1 MRLST
6 PVFIVASLFAT
17 SAFAMP
23 PTEINETSDRKQ
35 IENTLNDYIQ
45 GTSFS
50 NPKQI
55 ERAFESQANL
65 YLTKKDQPHWIVP
78 SKTYVSWFE
87 KRPVGTPGGRI
98 GEIISIDIEGDVAAA
113 KVEVIMPK
121 RKARF
126 ADLML
131 LKKLDGQWK
140 IISKTASSKA
150 SNQHGKRILFI
161 VSSHDFH
168 GDSKMRAGTSF
179 SELVNA
185 YEEFKKA
192 GYTVDFMSPDGGAIS
207 LAYIDTS
214 KPMHK
219 KYVYDEQFMN
229 ALEFTKSPSEI
240 TPKNYRAVHYVGG
253 SNAMYGVHDNAE
265 IAKVTMEIYEKHNG
279 IISSVCH
286 GTAGIADLKTQ
297 DGKYLVSGKKI
308 SGYPTAF
315 ENTKA
320 KYYKNFPFDMTNRL
334 KQHGA
339 DFKVGAQGKPFMV
352 KDGRVITGQN
362 YASSAVVAKEIIA
375 TLTHLDSNK

>member
-1 MRLST
+1 MRTIL
-6 PVFIVASLFAT
+6 IILLFT
-17 SAFAMP
+17 TLVSKFTFAAP
-23 PTEINETSDRKQ
+23 PTIASNDRQQ
-35 IENTLNDYIQ
+35 IEQTLNDYIQ
-45 GTSFS
+45 GTSYS
-50 NPKQI
+50 TPKQI
-55 ERAFESQANL
+55 DRAFAPQANL
-65 YLTKKDQPHWIVP
+65 YLTRKDTPHWIVP
-78 SKTYVSWFE
+78 ATTYRNWFE
-87 KRPVGTPGGRI
+87 SKELGKFTGRI

-113 KVEVIMPK
+113 KVEVIMPQ

-185 YEEFKKA
+185 YDEFKNA
-192 GYTVDFMSPDGGAIS
+192 GYTVDFMSPDGGPIS

-214 KPMHK
+214 KPIHK

-229 ALEFTKSPSEI
+229 ALEYTKPPSEI
-240 TPKNYRAVHYVGG
+240 TAKNYRAVHYVGG
-253 SNAMYGVHDNAE
+253 SNAMYGVHDNAQ
-265 IAKVTMEIYEKHNG
+265 IAKITMEIYEKHNG
-279 IISSVCH
+279 IVSSVCH

-320 KYYKNFPFDMTNRL
+320 KYYKNFPFDMTHRL

-339 DFKVGAQGKPFMV
+339 NFKVGAQGKPFMV

-362 YASSAVVAKEIIA
+362 FASSSLVAKEIIA
-375 TLTHLDSNK
+375 TLAQLDSNN